1 MQIEC
6 ELIFEPTLN
15 PTIEII
21 MIYAGELAAL
31 GTVLCWTLGSQ
42 FFEAAGKR
50 AGSLSVNLV
59 RLIIAFFLFCITLA
73 VTRGEIIPMDFPAE
87 AWKWLIISGL
97 IGFSFGDMCLFTA
110 FVEIGP
116 RVSMLIMTL
125 TAPITALLGW
135 AFLEEVYSPRQWI
148 GVGITLMG
156 ISWVILK
163 RNGKTNKSKNSKLWD
178 RNITLRGILL
188 AFGGAVGQAVGFI
201 FSKVG
206 MMNGGS
212 YLDPFA
218 STQIRSIG
226 GIIGFTILF
235 FILRWWP
242 KVLLAIKDV
251 PAMGFTAAGAFFG
264 PYLGVSLSL
273 LALHYTTAGVASTI
287 MSLAPITL
295 IPFAI
300 FLHKERV
307 NMHGFLGAFVA
318 ISGVLMLIN

>member
-1 MQIEC
+1 
-6 ELIFEPTLN
+6 
-15 PTIEII
+15 
-21 MIYAGELAAL
+21 MIYAGELAAF

-50 AGSLSVNLV
+50 SGSLSINLV
-59 RLIIAFFLFCITLA
+59 RLIVAFFLFCLTIA
-73 VTRGEIIPMDFPAE
+73 VTRGEIIPTDFPPE
-87 AWKWLIISGL
+87 AWKWLLLSGL

-125 TAPITALLGW
+125 TAPLTALIGW
-135 AFLEEVYSPRQWI
+135 AFLAEAYSPRQWL
-148 GVGITLMG
+148 GVAVTLVG
-156 ISWVILK
+156 VSWVILK
-163 RNGKTNKSKNSKLWD
+163 RNGNGKKSKNSKLWD
-178 RNITLRGILL
+178 RDITLRGVLL
-188 AFGGAVGQAVGFI
+188 ATGGAVGQAVGFI

-206 MMNGGS
+206 MMNGGG

-218 STQIRSIG
+218 STQIRTIG

-235 FILRWWP
+235 FILGWWP
-242 KVLLAIKDV
+242 KVLQAVRDL
-251 PAMGFTAAGAFFG
+251 PAMGYTAAGAFFG
-264 PYLGVSLSL
+264 PYLGVSSSL
-273 LALHYTTAGVASTI
+273 LALHHTTAGVASTI
-287 MSLAPITL
+287 MSLVPITL

-307 NMHGFLGAFVA
+307 SIHGFLGTFIA

>member
-1 MQIEC
+1 
-6 ELIFEPTLN
+6 
-15 PTIEII
+15 

-31 GTVLCWTLGSQ
+31 STVLCWTLGSQ

-59 RLIIAFFLFCITLA
+59 RLMMAFFLFCITLA
-73 VTRGEIIPMDFPAE
+73 VTRGEIIPTDFPPE

-97 IGFSFGDMCLFTA
+97 IGFSFGDMCLFAA

-125 TAPITALLGW
+125 AAPLTALIGW
-135 AFLEEVYSPRQWI
+135 AFLEETYSPRQWL
-148 GVGITLMG
+148 GVTVTLLG
-156 ISWVILK
+156 VSWVVLK
-163 RNGKTNKSKNSKLWD
+163 RNGNTPKSKDSKLWD
-178 RNITLRGILL
+178 RDITMRGILL
-188 AFGGAVGQAVGFI
+188 ATGGAVGQAVGYI

-206 MMNGGS
+206 MMNGGD

-226 GIIGFTILF
+226 GIIGFTVLF

-242 KVLLAIKDV
+242 KVLLAVKDI

-273 LALHYTTAGVASTI
+273 LALHYTTTGVASTI
-287 MSLAPITL
+287 MSIIPITL

-307 NMHGFLGAFVA
+307 GIHGFLGAFVA
-318 ISGVLMLIN
+318 IGGVLMLIN